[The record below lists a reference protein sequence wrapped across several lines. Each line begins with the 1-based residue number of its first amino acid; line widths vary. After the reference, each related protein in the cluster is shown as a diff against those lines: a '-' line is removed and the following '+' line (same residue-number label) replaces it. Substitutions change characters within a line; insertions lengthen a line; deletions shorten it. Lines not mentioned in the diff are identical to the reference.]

1 MENAVALDEYRI
13 LNPEGLRYPDE
24 FLKHK
29 ILDAIGDLYLG
40 GHSIIGELVAYK
52 TGHGLNNKL
61 LNALLRSKESWEFV
75 GYDTPEEMP
84 IRFAS
89 ALLTN

>member
-1 MENAVALDEYRI
+1 MPTTQRWVAAWKRSGVGQFRV
-13 LNPEGLRYPDE
+13 LNPEGLRYDDE

-40 GHSIIGELVAYK
+40 GHSLIGELRAYK

-61 LNALLRSKESWEFV
+61 LMQYLRKKNV
-75 GYDTPEEMP
+75 G
-84 IRFAS
+84 S
-89 ALLTN
+89 S

>member
-1 MENAVALDEYRI
+1 
-13 LNPEGLRYPDE
+13 LNPEGLRYSDE

-40 GHSIIGELVAYK
+40 GHSIIGELRAYK

-61 LNALLRSKESWEFV
+61 LNALLNNQKCWEFV
-75 GYDTPEEMP
+75 SYETPEALP

-89 ALLTN
+89 PVLAS